1 MGMFKFINRARF
13 LFLFLMVV
21 LFCFFK
27 AIDAQVEWF
36 EFKDLVFLILILVS
50 LLVIGH
56 KEKWLV
62 GALILVALVEL
73 SIFIIQLYVGDA
85 VVEIIKMLISSVFFV
100 LMFVGCI
107 YFTMQDETIS
117 ITTLFGSLSAYLFLG
132 LFFAYLYVLMELMNP
147 LSFNSL
153 NTADHASVIYFS
165 FVTLTTLGF
174 GDIYPI
180 TPIAQ
185 TFVWFE
191 AYAGQCYLA
200 VIMGQ
205 LVGRYVAEKMRR

>member
-1 MGMFKFINRARF
+1 MFKFINRARF